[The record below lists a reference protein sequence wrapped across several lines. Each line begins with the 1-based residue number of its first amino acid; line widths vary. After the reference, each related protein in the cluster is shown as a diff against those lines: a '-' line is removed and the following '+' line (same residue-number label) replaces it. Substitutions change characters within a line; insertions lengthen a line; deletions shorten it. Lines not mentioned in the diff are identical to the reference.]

1 MYHDKAHRMQVS
13 IVGLCYTHG
22 SYHAHISHISIY
34 PYVSS
39 DYSFLFRMLRKP
51 CNGEGVSRTWQ
62 EGLAISG
69 LQFARNLPNY
79 TGKGF
84 RTDACTSEA
93 AIYVPGYTRPFR

>member
-1 MYHDKAHRMQVS
+1 MNTYLYLSVLVLRLQHFVQDAAKIMYGDS
-13 IVGLCYTHG
+13 
-22 SYHAHISHISIY
+22 
-34 PYVSS
+34 
-39 DYSFLFRMLRKP
+39 
-51 CNGEGVSRTWQ
+51 ESRTWQ

-93 AIYVPGYTRPFR
+93 AIYVPGYTRPFQ